1 MISFSLWI
9 LPLDMCSQASSN
21 TIVGEIPIGEIK
33 VHCDEEDGLA
43 SS

>member
-1 MISFSLWI
+1 
-9 LPLDMCSQASSN
+9 MCSQASSN
-21 TIVGEIPIGEIK
+21 TIVGEISIGKIK